1 MNTRIDLNSM
11 AENGQIE
18 IYEYNRGTRPAETFR
33 VSASVERLNA
43 KLPRDVRKRVHA
55 LALTICRLTESDA
68 PMQPSTAVL
77 SDELSESPSGN

>member
-77 SDELSESPSGN
+77 SLQG

>member
-18 IYEYNRGTRPAETFR
+18 IYEYNRGTTPAETFR

-55 LALTICRLTESDA
+55 LALTICRLTELDELGS
-68 PMQPSTAVL
+68 PSTAPL
-77 SDELSESPSGN
+77 SDELSEPPSGN